1 MSRGPRTTAQSEAPS
16 PVETAPRRGRRVSAR
31 LPWFAIA
38 DGQSPAL
45 VRDRDRLYRW
55 LLAAGDVAAA
65 ALALLLALT
74 LLDGVA
80 PRFTVVLVLPI
91 VVLANK
97 LFGLYD
103 RDELLL
109 RKTTLDEGPVLFQVA
124 TLYALLIWLLEDLVV
139 VGDLTRP
146 EVLLLWGALFA
157 AALGSRALARRLARF
172 LAATERLLVLGDE
185 QSALRLREKLAQ
197 SATKA
202 EVVEVLAPGPDGR
215 WTMEGGDPTAWL
227 QRVIHERQIQRV
239 ILAPG
244 TTDTDD
250 YLDLVRT
257 VKSLGVRVSIL
268 PRIFEV
274 VGSSVVFDDLHGV
287 TLLGVRR
294 FGLTRSSQ
302 LVKRSL
308 DIGGAL
314 LGGILLLPLLIGIAV
329 GIKLTSRGPVLFRQV
344 RVGRDGQLIEMVK
357 FRTMVVGAEAAK
369 TKLLHLNETGGMFKM
384 REDPRIT
391 RFGRL
396 LRRSSLDEL
405 PQLWNVLRGDMSLV
419 GPRPLVLDEDQR
431 VEGWHRRRLHLT
443 PGMTGPWQILGSVR
457 VPLADMVVID
467 YLYVANWS
475 FWNDV
480 KILLRTV
487 LHVLGSKGI

>member
-1 MSRGPRTTAQSEAPS
+1 MSSGKAAPRESQRKPAL
-16 PVETAPRRGRRVSAR
+16 RRGRRASGR
-31 LPWFAIA
+31 LPWIAIA

-45 VRDRDRLYRW
+45 IRDRDRLYRW
-55 LLAAGDVAAA
+55 LLAGSDLVGAAI
-65 ALALLLALT
+65 ALALVTSVIGESSLRIGVLA
-74 LLDGVA
+74 
-80 PRFTVVLVLPI
+80 VLPL

-97 LFGLYD
+97 IFGLYD

-124 TLYALLIWLLEDLVV
+124 TLYAFMTWLLEGFIVADE
-139 VGDLTRP
+139 LTRP
-146 EVLLLWGALFA
+146 QVLALWASLFA
-157 AALGSRALARRLARF
+157 AAVGGRALARRLARF
-172 LAATERLLVLGDE
+172 LGATERLLVLGDE
-185 QSALRLREKLAQ
+185 RSADRLRDKLLQ
-197 SATKA
+197 SHTKA
-202 EVVEVLAPGPDGR
+202 EVVEVLAPDDA
-215 WTMEGGDPTAWL
+215 GGGLLRGSELTVEL
-227 QRVIHERQIQRV
+227 RTLIQEREIQRV
-239 ILAPG
+239 IIAPG
-244 TTDTDD
+244 ITDTDD

-274 VGSSVVFDDLHGV
+274 VGSSVVFDDVHGV

-294 FGLTRSSQ
+294 FGLTQSSQ
-302 LVKRSL
+302 LVKRAMDL
-308 DIGGAL
+308 VGAAIA
-314 LGGILLLPLLIGIAV
+314 GVLLLPLMLGIAV
-329 GIKLTSRGPVLFRQV
+329 GIKLSSRGPVLFRQV
-344 RVGRDGQLIEMVK
+344 RVGRDGNLLNMVK

-369 TKLLHLNETGGMFKM
+369 AQLLHLNESGGVFKM
-384 REDPRIT
+384 REDPRVT

-405 PQLWNVLRGDMSLV
+405 PQLWNVVRGEMSLV

-431 VEGWHRRRLHLT
+431 VEGWHRRRLQLV
-443 PGMTGPWQILGSVR
+443 PGMTGPWQILGASR

-487 LHVLGSKGI
+487 LHVLGSKGL